1 MAIAVAPIASAG
13 AERRVSL
20 ERLLPLFAFAVLLLA
35 AMVWADRPP
44 TMEKTDF
51 SVTYIGS
58 RMVHLGMGARLYDLD
73 EQRKLK
79 RELLPDAEPL
89 LFEHPPFEAFLLSPL
104 GALPYKWAYLLWGLI
119 NIAVWL
125 TLPFLLR
132 PYALVPRDE
141 LGYLVLWLLF
151 APLGVALFQGQSSLF
166 ILLFYALAFVQL
178 KRGHDFRA
186 GAIFGLALMKFQF
199 AVPFA
204 LILLL
209 ARKRKFVKGFLL
221 TGAALSAIS
230 FYAVGWSGIVS
241 YIHLL
246 TSISSHPDNASYGS
260 AIGMATLQGFVH
272 ATLGETL
279 PKSVVTVIVV
289 GLTLSLIGWVAGQWR
304 KLGRTVQEPAFDL
317 MFSASVVVSLLTGF
331 HMFTHDLSPMMLAML
346 LVVAHFPAREHKW
359 LRWILAVTLCMLWTP
374 PLFFLLLA
382 KHSSYLWVPVLL
394 AFLFATA
401 KHADYANVLQVRSQQ
416 AVS

>member
-1 MAIAVAPIASAG
+1 MALAASPMAVSG
-13 AERRVSL
+13 EGKRVSL
-20 ERLLPLFAFAVLLLA
+20 ESLLVRFAFAVLLVSALL
-35 AMVWADRPP
+35 WADRPP

-58 RMVHLGMGARLYDLD
+58 RMVHLGMGPKVYDLD

-79 RELLPDAEPL
+79 QELLPDAEPL

-104 GALPYKWAYLLWGLI
+104 GALPYKWAYLVWGLM
-119 NIAVWL
+119 NSVVWL

-132 PYALVPRDE
+132 PYAPLPTDE

-166 ILLFYALAFVQL
+166 ILLFYALAFLDL

-186 GAIFGLALMKFQF
+186 GALFGLALMKFQF

-209 ARKRKFVKGFLL
+209 ARKRQFIKGFLL
-221 TGAALSAIS
+221 TGAALLAIS
-230 FYAVGWSGIVS
+230 FYAVGWDGIVS

-246 TSISSHPDNASYGS
+246 TNISRHPDNASYGS
-260 AIGMATLQGFVH
+260 AIGMATLQGLIH
-272 ATLGETL
+272 ATLGEIL
-279 PKSVVTVIVV
+279 AKSVVTVIVL
-289 GLTLSLIGWVAGQWR
+289 GLSLGLIGWIAWQWR
-304 KLGRTVQEPAFDL
+304 KLGRATQEPAFDL
-317 MFSASVVVSLLTGF
+317 VFSAAVVVSLVTGF

-346 LVVAHFPAREHKW
+346 LVLAHFSRRHQTW
-359 LRWILAVTLCMLWTP
+359 LRWTLAASLCLFWIP

-394 AFLFATA
+394 LFVWAIVKDA
-401 KHADYANVLQVRSQQ
+401 ENAGGCLPEQSY
-416 AVS
+416 